1 MPLRNRL
8 PECYAL
14 CTHPYGIR
22 NILDIRAVDIL
33 AIFGEDRGPDAELG
47 VRAVGCGFRG
57 RAAGV
62 QGVELSCGYG
72 VGLAGLGDVRFI
84 GGLKK
89 GCRHIERK
97 CRREAG
103 KSGGM
108 QEVM

>member
-1 MPLRNRL
+1 
-8 PECYAL
+8 
-14 CTHPYGIR
+14 
-22 NILDIRAVDIL
+22 
-33 AIFGEDRGPDAELG
+33 
-47 VRAVGCGFRG
+47 
-57 RAAGV
+57 V

-72 VGLAGLGDVRFI
+72 VGLAGLGDVGFI